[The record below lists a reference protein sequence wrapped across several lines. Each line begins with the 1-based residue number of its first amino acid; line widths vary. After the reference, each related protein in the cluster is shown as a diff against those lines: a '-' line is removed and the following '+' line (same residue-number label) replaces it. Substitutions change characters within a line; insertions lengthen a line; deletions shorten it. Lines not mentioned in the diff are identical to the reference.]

1 MRLRAL
7 RKCLLH
13 VITKPENA
21 ARSKSNS
28 TDEEVVEIRENAT
41 APIIICFRSRRAQ
54 SPGVQSIIAGN
65 ENAVET
71 FDGKQAG
78 EHLAK

>member
-21 ARSKSNS
+21 ALSKSNS

-54 SPGVQSIIAGN
+54 SPGVQYLPVSSGIAWRPG
-65 ENAVET
+65 
-71 FDGKQAG
+71 DQAPRSQ
-78 EHLAK
+78 ELI